1 MVVRLHWHDLHV
13 DLELND
19 GIVSRDEAPA
29 LLGMDAAVLQV
40 MQAAKVRL
48 AEANAKAEALLKETD
63 QEVQAQYE
71 RAEHDARAATR
82 LGYAQGKEQALAQ
95 WLAQARKRQKQVQL
109 SYQNQREHLA
119 HWVVEAVRAMVQSHS
134 TCDFFTAALLSL
146 DAVAEKDNAVVLHV
160 HPSDEAAAQE
170 AITHARARWSD
181 GFTVRVEADGALTP
195 RSCRIETATEFV
207 DASLDAQLRALRR
220 RLQTKAFEPLLSQA
234 ESEEQ
239 T

>member
-13 DLELND
+13 DLELSD

-40 MQAAKVRL
+40 MQAANTRL
-48 AEANAKAEALLKETD
+48 AEAETKAEALLNEAD
-63 QEVQAQYE
+63 QKIQTQYE
-71 RAEHDARAATR
+71 SAEHDARAAAR

-95 WLAQARKRQKQVQL
+95 WLAQARERQKQVQL
-109 SYQNQREHLA
+109 SYQNQREYMA
-119 HWVVEAVRAMVQSHS
+119 HWVVEAVRAMVQNHPA
-134 TCDFFTAALLSL
+134 CDFFSAALSSL

-160 HPSDEAAAQE
+160 HPSDESAAQE

-181 GFTVRVEADGALTP
+181 AFTVRVEADRALTP

-220 RLQTKAFEPLLSQA
+220 RLQTKAFEPVVTPT